1 MFARVLELL
10 LSLDTFSVPLPQIEQ
25 NIRRPQTNVVKWTIG
40 GAIGGLVGAGIWA
53 AVGHYSNSEVGWI
66 AWGIGFLVGF
76 GVRAAAQEDE
86 GFGPGG
92 VATAIAIGSVVL
104 GKYLVITWAFSGI
117 SGELANMEVTGED
130 MISTVAMEIAEERKS
145 AGQTV
150 IWPEDIAEEAP
161 ASESF
166 PPDIWAEASK
176 KWNATPENEKQEQ
189 IEERNQEIAEFAAM
203 LGDAFKGTAFRDSF
217 AAWDLL
223 WLGLAS
229 ITAFKLG
236 SGLASDD

>member
-1 MFARVLELL
+1 
-10 LSLDTFSVPLPQIEQ
+10 
-25 NIRRPQTNVVKWTIG
+25 
-40 GAIGGLVGAGIWA
+40 
-53 AVGHYSNSEVGWI
+53 
-66 AWGIGFLVGF
+66 VGF

-104 GKYLVITWAFSGI
+104 GKYLVITWAFSGF
-117 SGELANMEVTGED
+117 SDELANMEVTNED
-130 MISTVAMEIAEERKS
+130 MISSVAMEIADERENS
-145 AGQTV
+145 GQKV
-150 IWPEDIAEEAP
+150 NWPEDIAEEAP

-166 PPDIWAEASK
+166 PPGIWAEASK
-176 KWNATPENEKQEQ
+176 KWNAVPQNEKQER
-189 IEERNQEIAEFAAM
+189 IEEQKKEYAEFAAM